1 MVIDAILKEFL
12 DEKVYEY
19 QRPEFIE
26 SDPLQ
31 IPHMFEKVEDQ
42 EISGFLTATISWGNR
57 KSILNNGRKLMERMG
72 SSPFDFVMSSR
83 TEQIDSLFPFVHRT
97 FNEEDLRYFI
107 MALKHIYT
115 NHNGMS
121 SVFLEKSEPLTLQP
135 AITYFKSVFFEL
147 PHPQR
152 SEKHVSD
159 PSMGS
164 AAKRLNMMLRWF
176 VRKDV
181 PGVDLGIWNH
191 LLHTR
196 QLSCPL
202 DVHTG
207 NIARKLGL
215 LKRKQNDAKALLE
228 LDYSLRALDPNDP
241 VKYDFALFGIGVSKI
256 LM

>member
-115 NHNGMS
+115 IHNGMS